1 MAENKMA
8 EVAKIFGKKLNE
20 RFTISRYGYKYE
32 ARFFNEGFET
42 YGRFENPYVDVD
54 PFVLMDLLTG
64 EAEIIEKKK

>member
-1 MAENKMA
+1 MSNHMA
-8 EVAKIFGKKLNE
+8 EVAKMFGKELNE

-32 ARFFNEGFET
+32 ARFFSGGFET

-64 EAEIIEKKK
+64 EAEIVEDEK